1 MGLDQIDG
9 ISVCVSSGS
18 LMFLLPAER
27 LSRIISGDEL
37 KSAILKDDEEKG
49 MASLDGENVLVLSLR
64 VLLGIPEGEER
75 HALILNE
82 DRGTVGLLVDEVLE
96 TGEFASE
103 IEIQLPDE
111 VLWEENSFLKGAV
124 YIEARQSMAYVLDLE
139 QLLTVEE

>member
-1 MGLDQIDG
+1 
-9 ISVCVSSGS
+9 
-18 LMFLLPAER
+18 
-27 LSRIISGDEL
+27 
-37 KSAILKDDEEKG
+37 